1 MINWIVDAVV
11 ESTRNRV
18 LAAVAALVLLVLLLG
33 PFFRG
38 IPIIGQSFLFYLMF
52 WTGLALAVNLVF
64 GFTGYIPFGY
74 FAFYG
79 VGSYGFA
86 MSYLHLDAPLP
97 LAVLIGGLFGLL
109 TGAVFLPMFRLEGI
123 YFAIANFAGAYA
135 IRIGVNLTPAELTG
149 GATGLELA
157 SAYAPMRSYYAVLI
171 VTVAVV
177 VVTVWL
183 LRSRFGVMLMAIRED
198 PIAAETSGINRGRI
212 RSYAWLLSTVFAG
225 LFGAIDAWNTAIV
238 DPSSSF
244 DVLLSVKP
252 LLYAIFGG
260 PGTLLGPILGATS
273 LYAVDTL
280 LWRALPLGGFFL
292 TGLVLML
299 VVLVLPRGIIGELEY
314 RKLSLAGVLDG
325 LSEYWRRVVS

>member
-1 MINWIVDAVV
+1 MVNWIVDAVV

-109 TGAVFLPMFRLEGI
+109 TGVVFLPMFRLEGI

-135 IRIGVNLTPAELTG
+135 IRIGVNLTPA
-149 GATGLELA
+149 
-157 SAYAPMRSYYAVLI
+157 
-171 VTVAVV
+171 
-177 VVTVWL
+177 
-183 LRSRFGVMLMAIRED
+183 
-198 PIAAETSGINRGRI
+198 
-212 RSYAWLLSTVFAG
+212 
-225 LFGAIDAWNTAIV
+225 
-238 DPSSSF
+238 
-244 DVLLSVKP
+244 
-252 LLYAIFGG
+252 
-260 PGTLLGPILGATS
+260 
-273 LYAVDTL
+273 
-280 LWRALPLGGFFL
+280 
-292 TGLVLML
+292 
-299 VVLVLPRGIIGELEY
+299 
-314 RKLSLAGVLDG
+314 
-325 LSEYWRRVVS
+325 